1 MKKSNENIL
10 VLNDQLQKKIDDLNQ
25 SNQELSNSLNQS
37 SINIYFY
44 DSLCI
49 IVFNH
54 SNFKVNTSFNELHSV
69 KKSNENI
76 LMLNDQ
82 MRKKIDDFNQSNQE
96 LSNLN
101 REYKNLGSTYQK
113 ENEEIKS
120 MSMKFFL

>member
-10 VLNDQLQKKIDDLNQ
+10 MLNDQLQKKIDDLNQ

-82 MRKKIDDFNQSNQE
+82 LQKKIDDLNQSNQE
-96 LSNLN
+96 FSNSI
-101 REYKNLGSTYQK
+101 REYKNLGTTFQK
-113 ENEEIKS
+113 ENEELKS
-120 MSMKFFL
+120 TSM